1 MKTDVFDIKGMSC
14 SACVAHV
21 DKSVRNLDG
30 IFAVQVNLL
39 TNSMSIR
46 YDEALLSITDVE
58 SAVKK
63 AGYEANV
70 RIKKEAEERT
80 IIREKSANKKE
91 LQVDK
96 ETINMKR
103 RWQRS
108 LFFLIP
114 LLYVS
119 MGEMI
124 ALPYPAILKG
134 HTNALNFA
142 FTQFLL
148 ALPIYLINRKYFITG
163 FRSLMR
169 GAPNM
174 DSLIAIGSSAAMI
187 YGIYAIFRIGYGMGS
202 GNDTNIMKFAHD
214 IYFESGAT
222 ILTLITLGKYF
233 EARSKSRTS
242 EALTK
247 LLDLSPKT
255 ALVIRDDKETEIPVC
270 QVAIGDLVI
279 IKSGQ
284 SVPVDGEVMTG
295 SASLDESA
303 LTGES
308 IPVFKKEGDTVMSA
322 TICQTG
328 FLKLKATRVGDDTTL
343 SQIIRLV
350 EEASASKAPIAK
362 LADKISGFFVP
373 VVIAIAV
380 LASAVWLLL
389 GYPVDFALSIGIAV
403 LVISCPCALGLAT
416 PVAIMVGTG
425 KAATHGMLIKSAESL
440 ETGHKIDTIVLDKTG
455 TLTAGKPIV
464 TKIISNRF
472 LPENKLLE
480 IAVSLEKQSE
490 HPLANAVLDE
500 AEFRGIIP
508 QSVVDFEVFPGLGI
522 KAVISE
528 RVYFAGSIKLMEE
541 KRITTDAFTK
551 KAELLADEGHTLLYI
566 ANSTE
571 VLGVIAVADVLKPHS
586 AEAVKHMQ
594 QMGLEVIMLTGDQ
607 LKVAQHIQQ
616 KLNIKRVIASVLPQG
631 KEEEIR
637 KLQAE
642 GRKVAMVGDGI
653 NDAPALVRADLGIA
667 IGAGTDIAIE
677 SADVVLISNDLS
689 GVSSY
694 IQLSKEVMLN
704 IKQNLFWAFFYN
716 ILGIPL
722 AAGVF
727 FPIWGWTLSPM
738 FAAAAMSLSSVTVV
752 LNALRIRSG
761 KSHRRKG

>member
-1 MKTDVFDIKGMSC
+1 
-14 SACVAHV
+14 
-21 DKSVRNLDG
+21 
-30 IFAVQVNLL
+30 
-39 TNSMSIR
+39 
-46 YDEALLSITDVE
+46 
-58 SAVKK
+58 
-63 AGYEANV
+63 
-70 RIKKEAEERT
+70 
-80 IIREKSANKKE
+80 
-91 LQVDK
+91 
-96 ETINMKR
+96 
-103 RWQRS
+103 
-108 LFFLIP
+108 
-114 LLYVS
+114 
-119 MGEMI
+119 
-124 ALPYPAILKG
+124 
-134 HTNALNFA
+134 
-142 FTQFLL
+142 
-148 ALPIYLINRKYFITG
+148 
-163 FRSLMR
+163 
-169 GAPNM
+169 
-174 DSLIAIGSSAAMI
+174 
-187 YGIYAIFRIGYGMGS
+187 
-202 GNDTNIMKFAHD
+202 
-214 IYFESGAT
+214 
-222 ILTLITLGKYF
+222 
-233 EARSKSRTS
+233 
-242 EALTK
+242 
-247 LLDLSPKT
+247 
-255 ALVIRDDKETEIPVC
+255 
-270 QVAIGDLVI
+270 
-279 IKSGQ
+279 
-284 SVPVDGEVMTG
+284 
-295 SASLDESA
+295 
-303 LTGES
+303 
-308 IPVFKKEGDTVMSA
+308 MSA

-328 FLKLKATRVGDDTTL
+328 YLKLKATKVGDDTTL

-389 GYPVDFALSIGIAV
+389 GYPIDFALSIGIAV

-425 KAATHGMLIKSAESL
+425 KAASHGMLIKSAESL

-455 TLTAGKPIV
+455 TLTAGKPMV

-480 IAVSLEKQSE
+480 IAASLEKQSE

-500 AEFRGIIP
+500 AEFRGILP
-508 QSVVDFEVFPGLGI
+508 QPVVDFEVFPGLGI
-522 KAVISE
+522 KAVINE
-528 RVYFAGSIKLMEE
+528 RIYFAGSIKLMEE

-566 ANSTE
+566 ANATE

-594 QMGLEVIMLTGDQ
+594 QMGLEVIMLTGDH
-607 LKVAQHIQQ
+607 LRVAQHIQQ
-616 KLNIKRVIASVLPQG
+616 KLGIKRVIAGVLPQG

-694 IQLSKEVMLN
+694 IELSKEVMLN

-761 KSHRRKG
+761 KSLRRKG